1 MSELV
6 QITPR
11 GPFSLPAAA
20 GFGFGPN
27 EGRPPAFDGAMR
39 LAFPVDGGRGYAGAL
54 LRQPQPGGP
63 VTVALELR
71 DDAPQEAAL
80 TQIAR
85 VLSLDHDGDS
95 FMALGEGDPV
105 LGALQRAHPGQRPV
119 LFTSPYEA
127 AAWAVIS
134 ARRPPAQAAG
144 VREDLCR
151 QFGESFELAGVA
163 ALAFP
168 QPEHLAQLGDQFPG
182 LNLEK
187 LVRLRNVVAAAL
199 AGELDIARLHEL
211 GPAQAYTEIQKLR
224 GLGPFYAGLVV
235 LRASGFADAPLL
247 TPEPKVLGNLARF
260 YGLAEPPP
268 LFEQYLATAESWRP
282 FRTWATVLIRL
293 AGDRGTQ
300 LPEGL

>member
-1 MSELV
+1 
-6 QITPR
+6 
-11 GPFSLPAAA
+11 
-20 GFGFGPN
+20 
-27 EGRPPAFDGAMR
+27 
-39 LAFPVDGGRGYAGAL
+39 
-54 LRQPQPGGP
+54 
-63 VTVALELR
+63 
-71 DDAPQEAAL
+71 
-80 TQIAR
+80 
-85 VLSLDHDGDS
+85 
-95 FMALGEGDPV
+95 MALGESDPV

-127 AAWAVIS
+127 AEWAVIS
-134 ARRPPAQAAG
+134 ARRPPVQAAG

-151 QFGESFELAGVA
+151 QFGESFELAGVTT
-163 ALAFP
+163 LAFP

-211 GPAQAYTEIQKLR
+211 GPAQACTEIQKLR

-247 TPEPKVLGNLARF
+247 APEPKVLRNLARF